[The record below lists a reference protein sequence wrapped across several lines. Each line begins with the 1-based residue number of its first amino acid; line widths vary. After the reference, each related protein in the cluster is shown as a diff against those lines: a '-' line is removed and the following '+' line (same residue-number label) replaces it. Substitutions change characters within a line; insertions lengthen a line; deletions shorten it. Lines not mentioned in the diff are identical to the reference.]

1 MRSVIAFLLVLACGL
16 AAGRPAGAQEAGG
29 KLTARQHDIGK
40 LDVSIEKFDQALG
53 VVSRL
58 SRPLGA
64 ETECRGICYLPN
76 SSQPVS
82 WRCSPQAAC
91 ELHCDVNP
99 PVGGCR

>member
-1 MRSVIAFLLVLACGL
+1 MRSVVAFLLAIACGP
-16 AAGRPAGAQEAGG
+16 AAGQTVAAQQAAG
-29 KLTARQHDIGK
+29 KLSARQHDIGR
-40 LDVSIEKFDQALG
+40 LDVGIEKFDHALG

-64 ETECRGICYLPN
+64 ETECSGICYLP
-76 SSQPVS
+76 SSSHPVS